1 MQKKILTFIVHGKKI
16 LALYSESH
24 PQHGEGGWFVV
35 TGAIENNESSKDA
48 VRREVKEE
56 TGLAVEEIFPLNW
69 GSVYNWRDEVCEEHN
84 FVSFVNSKKVILNE
98 EHSKYE
104 WLDIDKFIEII
115 KWGDNKELLGK
126 VLKKSLK

>member
-48 VRREVKEE
+48 VRREGGRNGQLVSVFCIP
-56 TGLAVEEIFPLNW
+56 LLIF
-69 GSVYNWRDEVCEEHN
+69 R
-84 FVSFVNSKKVILNE
+84 
-98 EHSKYE
+98 
-104 WLDIDKFIEII
+104 
-115 KWGDNKELLGK
+115 
-126 VLKKSLK
+126 